1 MKEIFGTVIK
11 KKVKNFI
18 EILGINISEIVVD
31 IPVSD
36 DIFHSIEYDIKDDKI
51 YLYIFDEELEYIFDF
66 DELRDEEKVQ
76 VYKILELYL

>member
-66 DELRDEEKVQ
+66 DELKDEEKVQ